1 MGLALSGIG
10 SRLQRRNL
18 QYLTPDATQGAML
31 ASVGRCTCV
40 QHPRGFIMDQAVLVA
55 IARFPDRGHAIE
67 ELASTDEDFRS
78 LCADL
83 ADAEA
88 APYGGKYS
96 PLPVRA
102 ARSTEYRDLARD
114 LAAELAATL
123 DRHAQ

>member
-1 MGLALSGIG
+1 
-10 SRLQRRNL
+10 
-18 QYLTPDATQGAML
+18 
-31 ASVGRCTCV
+31 
-40 QHPRGFIMDQAVLVA
+40 MDPSLLVA

-67 ELASTDEDFRS
+67 ELARTNEDFRS

-88 APYGGKYS
+88 AALRWERS
-96 PLPVRA
+96 SLPVGG
-102 ARSTEYRDLARD
+102 ARGAEYRDLARD